1 VRACVCVCVC
11 IYTHRICDAVFC
23 ESIVARCI
31 YMLCVGRCA
40 CACVHVRVC
49 VCMCVCVCVCVYV
62 CMCVCVCVCACVRY
76 MILSSV
82 SRNSI
87 YIWYRYLYTQVYV
100 STCTHISVCTYMGY
114 IGCDLE
120 FDGAK
125 F

>member
-1 VRACVCVCVC
+1 MYLY
-11 IYTHRICDAVFC
+11 IYTHRMYDAVFF
-23 ESIVARCI
+23 ESIVAHCI
-31 YMLCVGRCA
+31 SILCGGRY
-40 CACVHVRVC
+40 
-49 VCMCVCVCVCVYV
+49 VYV
-62 CMCVCVCVCACVRY
+62 CMCVSVCVCVCACVRY